1 MNTFLTLTLILMP
14 MFVGFFLPAN
24 PALAQLG
31 EKALTLIVFLILF
44 LIGTELSHLDNFGQI
59 MGQMALYLFALI
71 PLTVGSGLFALY
83 FYDRLSPC
91 PHVKKSQNN
100 NKQTLDL
107 KGIFIQLG
115 CLVLGFCFGEF
126 LHFNLPKPTSTI
138 LLMIL
143 LLLVGI
149 LLKNANIPLKQVLI
163 NRRGV
168 TISIIFMVVTMLS
181 GLVFSLFFKEVEWSK
196 GMALAS
202 SFGWYSL
209 SGTMMT
215 DAYGAMWGSVALI
228 NDLTREILALLFI
241 PAVMRHS
248 SSAAIGLGGV
258 TSLDFTLPT
267 LQKAGGSEIVPMVIS
282 FGFIT
287 NVLSPVLMVLFSR
300 L

>member
-1 MNTFLTLTLILMP
+1 
-14 MFVGFFLPAN
+14 
-24 PALAQLG
+24 
-31 EKALTLIVFLILF
+31 
-44 LIGTELSHLDNFGQI
+44 
-59 MGQMALYLFALI
+59 
-71 PLTVGSGLFALY
+71 
-83 FYDRLSPC
+83 
-91 PHVKKSQNN
+91 
-100 NKQTLDL
+100 
-107 KGIFIQLG
+107 
-115 CLVLGFCFGEF
+115 
-126 LHFNLPKPTSTI
+126 
-138 LLMIL
+138 
-143 LLLVGI
+143 
-149 LLKNANIPLKQVLI
+149 
-163 NRRGV
+163 
-168 TISIIFMVVTMLS
+168 
-181 GLVFSLFFKEVEWSK
+181 
-196 GMALAS
+196 MALAS

-267 LQKAGGSEIVPMVIS
+267 LQKAGGSAIVPTIIS

>member
-1 MNTFLTLTLILMP
+1 
-14 MFVGFFLPAN
+14 
-24 PALAQLG
+24 
-31 EKALTLIVFLILF
+31 
-44 LIGTELSHLDNFGQI
+44 
-59 MGQMALYLFALI
+59 
-71 PLTVGSGLFALY
+71 
-83 FYDRLSPC
+83 
-91 PHVKKSQNN
+91 
-100 NKQTLDL
+100 
-107 KGIFIQLG
+107 
-115 CLVLGFCFGEF
+115 
-126 LHFNLPKPTSTI
+126 
-138 LLMIL
+138 
-143 LLLVGI
+143 
-149 LLKNANIPLKQVLI
+149 
-163 NRRGV
+163 
-168 TISIIFMVVTMLS
+168 
-181 GLVFSLFFKEVEWSK
+181 
-196 GMALAS
+196 MALAS